1 MSLLNDLR
9 AQAPALQNIDDE
21 TLAQVLRRQPEFRH
35 YSETDFNALVR
46 GQSAGA
52 ERNNESVAGFAGD
65 VVDAAQMGAY
75 NVAQG
80 LGDFAYE
87 FTGVGRGL
95 GDFGRE
101 GAARQLE
108 QMSPRAAEAIQQQI
122 FESTGSGLWDFE
134 LGEGFNPLT
143 IALQTASLGGE
154 AIATGLG
161 AGTLARGGISLT
173 GRAVGNSAR
182 RRAAAQGLD
191 EAGQQAAAVQAMR
204 DFASSRTADGI
215 KLGTYG
221 AAEMAVNTGQIA
233 DGAYQEIM
241 AMPDEELDQ
250 SAAFAELYWE
260 MADANPEASVDE
272 LRQQAR
278 EQLGQGAKSLVMR
291 DPALLLTTGVLGGY
305 GGKVLDD
312 LVTKGTRA
320 GGGRLGAA
328 VRQAAV
334 QGTAETGQ
342 GGMGQYAINTAV
354 AEIGADPDRN
364 PMEGVAA
371 AGLSE
376 GVIGAVM
383 GGGAG
388 AAAGRPSTQDAIAS
402 ARQETASQGGDAL
415 SQAMAGQTAEQQAE
429 GARQAEQATPE
440 VRAQRQQQASEVGL
454 RIQRGM
460 ADADDLQALARGSSF
475 EGGTRLRNM
484 RMITER
490 AEAALEAGNIT
501 QANRLME
508 RADLIASNLR
518 SALRT
523 AGTRE
528 RPMEGELADPEM
540 PQGDMPRLEGRRGQ
554 LPPGTD
560 DSIRGESPQQFDA
573 RQRTQQEQAD
583 TLNRRSLGRDD
594 VVYGEGPTRDPA
606 ADEQRR
612 RAAFEK
618 QYGTAQN
625 TGLDGEYLGPDAL
638 PDRPNLQG
646 DTYDGE
652 ALQRPERLRQ
662 DTAPRI
668 PQSGTIFGDG
678 PTAGNA
684 NTGMDQPFERAQ
696 FTDTGARDAVEGR
709 RPQQQESAERVAQ
722 LARTRGR
729 GQTTYLPDNTPIR
742 TRFRVM
748 EASELTASNAPDGRV
763 NQRYPQELQ
772 PRDRTNANSQVQVRN
787 IAARLNPERLGSSN
801 DAGTGA
807 PIIGSDGVVE
817 SGNGRTMAITT
828 AYGQNSPQAQR
839 YREFVRAEA
848 ERQGIDPSAVD
859 DMQQPVLV
867 RERITN
873 VDRADFARRAN
884 ESQVAGMTAYEQAQ
898 ADADSLTAEDL
909 QAWQP
914 DESGDPL
921 AASNRGFQRGFVQRL
936 GNNEASRYTTRDG
949 QATPELGNRMQRAV
963 FAAAYQ
969 DADMV
974 EMVTEQAENMRNLA
988 AGLQAAAADLAVA
1001 RETGSRDA
1009 LDAVGTINDAVRLVR
1024 RSRQDGISV
1033 RELARQTDAFSDP
1046 VPETTAL
1053 LAIAI
1058 NNSMRSR
1065 QTMTTAFGYIGR
1077 AVRSRAEGEA
1087 NGALFADDTTT
1098 GDIFDAG
1105 FEGQNQN
1112 QRAEQ
1117 RPPEG
1122 NVQPG
1127 TQRREQ
1133 GTEGQGQAE
1142 PAQRPQAEPPAET
1155 VSEEPLLNTYTEQ
1168 ELAERAQAQQQ
1179 AAETE
1184 VNQQREQAQRAHAD
1198 READDFTLSG
1208 SNRTAD
1214 VATAQGQQDLTDSPP
1229 ETNQV
1234 ENADQAESSQQTERI
1249 EDFGEKIAGARKD
1262 QVNQVLS
1269 GLNSEVTD
1277 ATTLSE
1283 AFPAPNYTKLIEEG
1297 VDPRAAAFVAVMRA
1311 QIPAKPRK
1319 AFRLQQW
1326 MKDLTMAQDVARR
1339 VLDGSLSID
1348 DMMDRVRSREY
1359 KQLEGALRTAELI
1372 APLKPSLYA
1381 KASKWRV
1388 DANAGYSMFNG
1399 EKVSPNTTFYRLKDE
1414 RGRDTGVWS
1423 TSFAEMRGK
1432 AESVLTRALEGD
1444 TSKPKSRLTPV
1455 SVYRDRNTGERFIAF
1470 KAGSRVIRLVGGF
1483 ESPSAAAD
1491 HIAENRDAIQQQ
1503 IDAMRAGP
1511 RMRRDSNAPREGV
1524 ELREGDV
1531 TPESF
1536 QEAFGFRGVQFGNY
1550 VEGSRRQA
1558 DLNRAYDA
1566 LMDLASILG
1575 VPPKAMSLD
1584 GTLGLAFGARGKG
1597 GRNASAAHYE
1607 PGQVVINLT
1616 KTEGAGS
1623 LAHEWFHALDNFI
1636 PHGQGTDAMQTDLTT
1651 DGPARA
1657 ELAERWREMRQALKD
1672 SGFEERSRQF
1682 DAPRSRAYFGT
1693 PVEMAAR
1700 AFERY
1705 TRDKLE
1711 AQGIRNDYL
1720 VNISSD
1726 PAGPYPTD
1734 QEIKSIG
1741 PAFDR
1746 LMGTL
1751 EHRETARGVQLYSLN
1766 PGSEELRSAPRAQ
1779 DIRDALASSPE
1790 LSDVTVIQST
1800 TELPMQSVL
1809 MMALQGVNP
1818 RDVRGLFVGDELY
1831 VIADNV
1837 DSVEEGISTAV
1848 HEAVG
1853 HKGMRAVLG
1862 PELDRVMLSLYR
1874 SLPNSKEGREALREV
1889 RRDYPFLDPD
1899 RRDDRI
1905 RIGEEMVA
1913 HLLEKGHRPKAWQ
1926 RAVAKIRELLRRLFP
1941 TVAWTYT
1948 DALALGERSREY
1960 LRQQSAQGS
1969 EQDGQLYALRAQK
1982 RTPFGEHF
1990 DDFNE
1995 VDKAAA
2001 SKIGPQT
2008 PRQRAAE
2015 WARERWQ
2022 RAGTKIRQGIVDR
2035 YASLKELDEAAY
2047 GDGVLEENITASSWV
2062 LARMANAANGAV
2074 SAMMTAGRIYYDAQE
2089 RVIDVRENGEQHGL
2103 AEVFASLGEAQ
2114 EIERFMGWI
2123 AGNRSARL
2131 AEEGRENLFT
2141 ADEIARMQQWN
2152 SGTMADGGSR
2162 AERYERAFKEFQQY
2176 RDDVLAIAEQ
2186 AGIISEDQRAM
2197 WRDEF
2202 YVPFYRVNE
2211 DQRVTG
2217 MMPGG
2222 GLSRQQAYKKLKGGT
2237 GNLNDLLQNTLM
2249 NFHHLIDASLKNIA
2263 ATQAI
2268 DNAQTVGIAEQVPEA
2283 GRDTTRSTFI
2293 MRNGRKEFYHIEDPL
2308 VFNSLTALADT
2319 GFNSSAMK
2327 VLRFFKRTF
2336 TNLVTAT
2343 PQFQLANL
2351 MRDSMQAVATSEVSK
2366 NALGNVIRGGRSYR
2380 DEMVKARMMASG
2392 GAFNFGHIYGQSPDE
2407 LRAALTRELSNTK
2420 LIQTPSDALGVV
2432 KKGWQRWMDFN
2443 NYTENINRAAIWQHN
2458 QERGK
2463 LAAAFESRD
2472 LIDFGAQGA
2481 WPATRFLVDVV
2492 PFLNARI
2499 QGLDK
2504 IYRSGIKPGAN
2515 VVSSALGRG
2524 EAGVTDKQLAGRFW
2538 AVTGALAT
2546 ATMMLYLNN
2555 YDEEWY
2561 QELDEWHKDT
2571 YWSFRVGEALYSIP
2585 KPFEVG
2591 AIATIAERLLEQ
2603 GVNDQATGKLFGQ
2616 RMLHM
2621 MTQTFSFS
2629 PVPQA
2634 VQPVL
2639 NIYSNKDD
2647 FTGRPIE
2654 SMGMDRLSPELRTRN
2669 NTTVFAEWISRG
2681 LNRTV
2686 GAIGD
2691 PESNPLAL
2699 SPVQVDHLIG
2709 GYFGQIGST
2718 VAATG
2723 DTVLRTAM
2731 GETNPA
2737 RRWYEYQPVRR
2748 FYRNLGDEPFYTRY
2762 GTVFYEG
2769 LREAQRAQADVNKL
2783 QELGQL
2789 EEARKLARTNEDM
2802 LRLRLP
2808 LQRAQ
2813 TQLRTINSQMD
2824 IVRRSNLA
2832 PELKRQRL
2840 DRLMAMRNQIQRT
2853 LGQQVDRV
2861 RAD

>member
-1 MSLLNDLR
+1 MSLLDNLR
-9 AQAPALQNIDDE
+9 AQAPALRNVDDE
-21 TLAQVLRRQPEFRH
+21 TLKQTLRVQPEFRA
-35 YSETDFNALVR
+35 YSDEQFEALVTGAPSADTSGRNSETI
-46 GQSAGA
+46 
-52 ERNNESVAGFAGD
+52 AGFVGD
-65 VVDAAQMGAY
+65 LVDAGQMGAY

-80 LGDFAYE
+80 LGDFSYE
-87 FTGVGRGL
+87 YTGVGRGL
-95 GDFGRE
+95 GNFGRE
-101 GAARQLE
+101 GAASQLE
-108 QMSPRAAEAIQQQI
+108 QMSPRAADAIQQQI
-122 FESTGSGLWDFE
+122 FESTGSGLWDFK
-134 LGEGFNPLT
+134 LGEGANPLT
-143 IALQTASLGGE
+143 IALQTASLAGE
-154 AIATGLG
+154 AVASGGL
-161 AGTLARGGISLT
+161 AGGGSRVGLSLT
-173 GRAVGNSAR
+173 GKVIGRTAR
-182 RRAAAQGLD
+182 RNAARQGLD

-204 DFASSRTADGI
+204 DFASSRTADGV

-221 AAEMAVNTGQIA
+221 AVETAVNTGQIA
-233 DGAYQEIM
+233 DGAYQEIL

-250 SAAFAELYWE
+250 SQAFAETYWQL
-260 MADANPEASVDE
+260 ADENPNASVDE

-342 GGMGQYAINTAV
+342 GGMGQYSINSAV
-354 AEIGADPDRN
+354 AEIGADPNRN

-376 GVIGAVM
+376 GFIGGVM
-383 GGGAG
+383 GGGTG
-388 AAAGRPSTQDAIAS
+388 ALAGRPRTQESITQ
-402 ARQETASQGGDAL
+402 AREQAAAQGGDAL
-415 SQAMAGQTAEQQAE
+415 DQATAGLGAEQQAQGE
-429 GARQAEQATPE
+429 QQAAERSPE
-440 VRAQRQQQASEVGL
+440 AQAQRQQQASETGL

-490 AEAALEAGNIT
+490 AEAALEAGNVE
-501 QANRLME
+501 QASRLME
-508 RADLIASNLR
+508 RAENIANNLR

-523 AGTRE
+523 TGTRE
-528 RPMEGELADPEM
+528 RPMEGELADPEQ
-540 PQGDMPRLEGRRGQ
+540 PQPVAGLLGGGMGR
-554 LPPGTD
+554 LPPGTG
-560 DSIRGESPQQFDA
+560 DSIRGESPQQFEA

-583 TLNRRSLGRDD
+583 TLNRRSLGRDN
-594 VVYGEGPTRDPA
+594 VIYGEGP
-606 ADEQRR
+606 
-612 RAAFEK
+612 
-618 QYGTAQN
+618 
-625 TGLDGEYLGPDAL
+625 
-638 PDRPNLQG
+638 
-646 DTYDGE
+646 
-652 ALQRPERLRQ
+652 
-662 DTAPRI
+662 I
-668 PQSGTIFGDG
+668 
-678 PTAGNA
+678 AGNA
-684 NTGMDQPFERAQ
+684 NNGLDQSFERAR
-696 FTDTGARDAVEGR
+696 FTDTGARNAVEGQ
-709 RPQQQESAERVAQ
+709 RPRQQESAERVAQ

-742 TRFRVM
+742 TRFRVV
-748 EASELTASNAPDGRV
+748 EASELTASNSPDGRV

-848 ERQGIDPSAVD
+848 QRQGIDPSAVD
-859 DMQQPVLV
+859 EMQQPVLV

-898 ADADSLTAEDL
+898 SDADSLTADDL

-921 AASNRGFQRGFVQRL
+921 AATNRGFQRGFVQRL

-949 QATPELGNRMQRAV
+949 QATPELGQRMQRAV

-969 DADMV
+969 DPDMV

-1009 LDAVGTINDAVRLVR
+1009 LDAIGTINDAVRLVR

-1033 RELARQTDAFSDP
+1033 RELTRQTDAFSDP

-1058 NNSMRSR
+1058 NNNMRSR
-1065 QTMTTAFGYIGR
+1065 QAMTAAFGYIGR

-1087 NGALFADDTTT
+1087 NGALFADDTTNQ
-1098 GDIFDAG
+1098 DIFDAG
-1105 FEGQNQN
+1105 FQGQNQN
-1112 QRAEQ
+1112 QRTQQ
-1117 RPPEG
+1117 RPPERD
-1122 NVQPG
+1122 VQPG

-1133 GTEGQGQAE
+1133 GAERQGQAE
-1142 PAQRPQAEPPAET
+1142 PAQRPPAEQQAQE
-1155 VSEEPLLNTYTEQ
+1155 VDDEPLLSTYTEQ
-1168 ELAERAQAQQQ
+1168 ELAEREQAQQQ
-1179 AAETE
+1179 AEEAEAS
-1184 VNQQREQAQRAHAD
+1184 QQREQAQRAQAD
-1198 READDFTLSG
+1198 REAVDFNLTG

-1214 VATAQGQQDLTDSPP
+1214 VAAARGQQDLTESPP

-1234 ENADQAESSQQTERI
+1234 ENTEATDSAPQAERI

-1326 MKDLTMAQDVARR
+1326 MKGLTMAQDVARR

-1381 KASKWRV
+1381 KASKWNV
-1388 DANAGYSMFNG
+1388 DARSGYSMFNG

-1414 RGRDTGVWS
+1414 RGRDTGIWA
-1423 TSFAEMRGK
+1423 TDFDEMRDK
-1432 AESVLTRALEGD
+1432 AANVLSRAIEGD
-1444 TSKPKSRLTPV
+1444 NAKPKSKLTPV
-1455 SVYRDRNTGERFIAF
+1455 SVYRDRSTGERFIAF
-1470 KAGSRVIRLVGGF
+1470 KAGSRVIRLQGGF
-1483 ESPSAAAD
+1483 DSPSAAAD
-1491 HIAENRDAIQQQ
+1491 YVAENRDAIQQQ

-1511 RMRRDSNAPREGV
+1511 RMRRDTNAPREGV

-1531 TPESF
+1531 TPDDF

-1550 VEGSRRQA
+1550 VEGQRRQA

-1566 LMDLASILG
+1566 LMDLSSMLG

-1597 GRNASAAHYE
+1597 GKRSAAAHYE

-1636 PHGQGTDAMQTDLTT
+1636 PHGQGTDAMQTELMT

-1672 SGFEERSRQF
+1672 SGFEKRSREF
-1682 DAPRSRAYFGT
+1682 DAPRSKAYFGT

-1726 PAGPYPTD
+1726 PEGPYPND

-1766 PGSEELRSAPRAQ
+1766 PGSEALRPAPRAE

-1790 LSDVTVIQST
+1790 LSGVTVIQSA
-1800 TELPMQSVL
+1800 TELPAQSIM

-1818 RDVRGLFVGDELY
+1818 RDVRGLFVGDQLY

-1837 DSVEEGISTAV
+1837 DDVQEGVRTAV

-1862 PELDRVMLSLYR
+1862 EDLDRVMLNLYR
-1874 SLPNSKEGREALREV
+1874 NLPNSKEGRDALREV
-1889 RRDYPFLDPD
+1889 RRDYPFLDPEN
-1899 RRDDRI
+1899 RKDRI
-1905 RIGEEMVA
+1905 TIAEEMVA

-1926 RAVAKIRELLRRLFP
+1926 RAVAKIRELLRQLFP
-1941 TVAWTYT
+1941 SVAWTYT
-1948 DALALGERSREY
+1948 DALALGEQSREY
-1960 LRQQSAQGS
+1960 LRKQQAENQSDDDQR
-1969 EQDGQLYALRAQK
+1969 YALRSKQRANFEDAFSDFTDADRAAAAK
-1982 RTPFGEHF
+1982 IGSRTP
-1990 DDFNE
+1990 
-1995 VDKAAA
+1995 
-2001 SKIGPQT
+2001 P
-2008 PRQRAAE
+2008 QRAVAWFKE
-2015 WARERWQ
+2015 KAD
-2022 RAGTKIRQGIVDR
+2022 RAGLKIRQGMVDR
-2035 YASLKELDEAAY
+2035 YAALKEMDERLY
-2047 GDGVLEENITASSWV
+2047 GETALGENIQRSSWV
-2062 LARMANAANGAV
+2062 LARMSNAANGALH
-2074 SAMMTAGRIYYDAQE
+2074 AMLHNGRIKLNRQE
-2089 RVIDVRENGEQHGL
+2089 RIIEMQDGDAKG
-2103 AEVFASLGEAQ
+2103 LGEVLGRLGSAA

-2123 AGNRSARL
+2123 AGNRAARL
-2131 AEEGRENLFT
+2131 AQDGRENLFDVGDIN
-2141 ADEIARMQQWN
+2141 AMQAWN
-2152 SGTMADGGSR
+2152 RGQTEDGRSR
-2162 AERYERAFKEFQQY
+2162 QQLYKEVFDEFQQY
-2176 RDDVLAIAEQ
+2176 RDDVLAVAEQ
-2186 AGIISEDQRAM
+2186 SGIITSEQREM
-2197 WRDEF
+2197 WGEEF
-2202 YVPFYRVNE
+2202 YVPFYRLAE
-2211 DQRVTG
+2211 DDQQVSG
-2217 MMPGG
+2217 MMATS
-2222 GLSRQQAYKKLKGGT
+2222 GLSRQQAYKRLKGGT
-2237 GNLNDLLQNTLM
+2237 QNLNDLLQNTMM
-2249 NFHHLIDASLKNIA
+2249 NFHHLLDASLKNQA
-2263 ATQAI
+2263 AAQAI
-2268 DNAQTVGIAEQVPEA
+2268 ENAKKLGMAERVPESN
-2283 GRDTTRSTFI
+2283 RDTKRSTFV
-2293 MRNGRKEFYHIEDPL
+2293 MENGQKAFYEIDDPL
-2308 VFNSLTALADT
+2308 VFTALTALAHP
-2319 GFNSSAMK
+2319 GMNSMAMK
-2327 VLRFFKRTF
+2327 VMRGFKRVF
-2336 TNLVTAT
+2336 TNLTTTT
-2343 PQFQLANL
+2343 PQFMIANL
-2351 MRDSMQAVATSEVSK
+2351 IRDSLQASATSDVSK
-2366 NALGNVIRGGRSYR
+2366 NAFKNVIEGGRSYK
-2380 DEMVKARMMASG
+2380 DERIRAQMLASG
-2392 GAFNFGHIYGQSPDE
+2392 ASFNFGHLYGNNPDE
-2407 LRAALTRELSNTK
+2407 LRAQLTRNMRNAK
-2420 LIQTPSDALGVV
+2420 LVNGPSMVPSVLRA
-2432 KKGWQRWMDFN
+2432 GWTWWNDVN
-2443 NYTENINRAAIWQHN
+2443 NATENLNRAAIYSQN
-2458 QERGK
+2458 RDKGA
-2463 LAAAFESRD
+2463 LRAAFESRD
-2472 LIDFGAQGA
+2472 LIDFSAHGA
-2481 WPATRFLVDVV
+2481 WPAVRILIDIV

-2504 IYRSGIKPGAN
+2504 IYRSGMKPGAS
-2515 VVSSALGRG
+2515 VLA
-2524 EAGVTDKQLAGRFW
+2524 EAFGKGKANVTDKQAAARFW
-2538 AVTGALAT
+2538 TVTGAVTLAT
-2546 ATMMLYLNN
+2546 IALYLHNQD
-2555 YDEEWY
+2555 DEEY
-2561 QELDEWHKDT
+2561 QKLEDWQKDT
-2571 YWSFRVGEALYSIP
+2571 YWFMRFGDQAFFIP

-2591 AIATIAERLLEQ
+2591 AMATLAERMTEQ
-2603 GVNDQATGKLFGQ
+2603 FVDDKATGKLFAQ
-2616 RMLHM
+2616 RLGHM
-2621 MTQTFSFS
+2621 MTDTFSFS
-2629 PVPQA
+2629 PVPQMM
-2634 VQPVL
+2634 QPAL
-2639 NIYSNKDD
+2639 DIYANYDA

-2654 SMGMDRLSPELRTRN
+2654 GMGMERLSPELRRRA
-2669 NTTVFAEWISRG
+2669 NTSKAAEWISG
-2681 LNRTV
+2681 ALNSTV

-2691 PESNPLAL
+2691 PDKNPLAL

-2709 GYFGQIGST
+2709 GYFGQVGTWVASSAD
-2718 VAATG
+2718 VAWRAATG
-2723 DTVLRTAM
+2723 V
-2731 GETNPA
+2731 ENPA
-2737 RRWYEYQPVRR
+2737 QRWYEYQPVRR
-2748 FYRNLGDEPFYTRY
+2748 FYRNLGDEDRYTKY
-2762 GTVFYEG
+2762 GTIFYEG
-2769 LREAQRAQADVNKL
+2769 LREANRAYSDAKELREMGRLADAAEVATNK
-2783 QELGQL
+2783 
-2789 EEARKLARTNEDM
+2789 RDM
-2802 LRLRLP
+2802 LALRLP
-2808 LQRAQ
+2808 LNRAQ
-2813 TQLRTINSQMD
+2813 RRLNTINQQID
-2824 IVRRSNLA
+2824 IIRRSNLDG
-2832 PELKRQRL
+2832 EVKRQRI
-2840 DRLMAMRNQIQRT
+2840 DRLNAVKNQIQRA
-2853 LGQQVDRV
+2853 LGEQVQEA
-2861 RAD
+2861 RAR

>member
-1 MSLLNDLR
+1 MSLLDDLR
-9 AQAPALQNIDDE
+9 AQAPALRNVDDE
-21 TLAQVLRRQPEFRH
+21 TLKQTLRQQPEFRH
-35 YSETDFNALVR
+35 YSDDQFEATISGRPSV
-46 GQSAGA
+46 SAEG
-52 ERNNESVAGFAGD
+52 RNSGFIGD
-65 VVDAAQMGAY
+65 LVDATQSGLY
-75 NVAQG
+75 GVAQG
-80 LGDFAYE
+80 VGDFTYE
-87 FTGVGRGL
+87 YTGVGRGL
-95 GDFGRE
+95 GDLGRE
-101 GAARQLE
+101 GQARQLE
-108 QMSPRAAEAIQQQI
+108 QMSPRSAEDFQKPI
-122 FESTGSGLWDFE
+122 FESTGAGLLDFKR
-134 LGEGFNPLT
+134 GEGFNLRT

-154 AIATGLG
+154 ALATGLG
-161 AGTLARGGISLT
+161 AGSLARGGISLT
-173 GRAVGNSAR
+173 GRAVGRSAR
-182 RRAAAQGLD
+182 QRAAAQGAD
-191 EAGQQAAAVQAMR
+191 EAGQRAAAVKAME
-204 DFASSRTADGI
+204 DFAASRTADGI

-221 AAEMAVNTGQIA
+221 LAEMAVNTGQIA

-291 DPALLLTTGVLGGY
+291 DPALLLTTGALGGY

-312 LVTKGTRA
+312 LVTKGTGMA
-320 GGGRLGAA
+320 GGRLGAA
-328 VRQAAV
+328 LRQAAV

-342 GGMGQYAINTAV
+342 GGMGQYAINTGV
-354 AEIGADPDRN
+354 ADIGADPERN

-376 GVIGAVM
+376 GVIGATM
-383 GGGAG
+383 GGAAG
-388 AAAGRPSTQDAIAS
+388 AAAGRPNTQQAIDR
-402 ARQETASQGGDAL
+402 ARAEAAANGGDAL
-415 SQAMAGQTAEQQAE
+415 DQAQAAQAAEQQAQGE
-429 GARQAEQATPE
+429 QQAAEQSPE
-440 VRAQRQQQASEVGL
+440 ARAQRQQQASEIGL

-460 ADADDLQALARGSSF
+460 SDADELQAMARGSSF
-475 EGGTRLRNM
+475 EGGTRLRNT
-484 RMITER
+484 RMIVER
-490 AEAALEAGNIT
+490 AETALENGNVE
-501 QANRLME
+501 QAARLMD
-508 RADLIASNLR
+508 RADAIANNLR
-518 SALRT
+518 TALRT

-528 RPMEGELADPEM
+528 RPMEGELADPEA
-540 PQGDMPRLEGRRGQ
+540 PQGDAPRLEGRRGQ
-554 LPPGTD
+554 LPPGSG
-560 DSIRGESPQQFDA
+560 DSIAGESPQQFDA

-594 VVYGEGPTRDPA
+594 VIYGDGPTRDPA
-606 ADEQRR
+606 AEQERR
-612 RAAFEK
+612 RAAFEQ

-638 PDRPNLQG
+638 PGRPNRQG

-652 ALQRPERLRQ
+652 TYRRPEQLRQ

-668 PQSGTIFGDG
+668 LQSGTIYGQG

-684 NTGMDQPFERAQ
+684 NTGMEQPFERAR

-709 RPQQQESAERVAQ
+709 RPQQQESAERTAQ

-742 TRFRVM
+742 TRARVVDT
-748 EASELTASNAPDGRV
+748 SELIASNTPDGRV
-763 NQRYPQELQ
+763 NPAYPQELQ

-787 IAARLNPERLGSSN
+787 IATRLNPERLGASN

-828 AYGQNSPQAQR
+828 AYGQNSPQAER

-859 DMQQPVLV
+859 EMQQPVLV

-898 ADADSLTAEDL
+898 ADADSLTADDL
-909 QAWQP
+909 QAWSP

-921 AASNRGFQRGFVQRL
+921 AATNRGFQRGFVQRL

-949 QATPELGNRMQRAV
+949 QATPELGQRMQRAV

-969 DADMV
+969 DPDMV

-1009 LDAVGTINDAVRLVR
+1009 LDAIGTINDAVRLVR

-1033 RELARQTDAFSDP
+1033 RELTRQTDAFTDA

-1058 NNSMRSR
+1058 NNNMRSR
-1065 QTMTTAFGYIGR
+1065 QAMTTAFSYIGR
-1077 AVRSRAEGEA
+1077 AVRNRAEGEA
-1087 NGALFADDTTT
+1087 NGALFADDTTNQ
-1098 GDIFDAG
+1098 DIFDAG
-1105 FEGQNQN
+1105 FQGQNQN
-1112 QRAEQ
+1112 QRTEQ

-1122 NVQPG
+1122 NVQSG
-1127 TQRREQ
+1127 AQRRQ
-1133 GTEGQGQAE
+1133 SGAQGQGQTE
-1142 PAQRPQAEPPAET
+1142 PTQRPQAAQQAQEVDDA
-1155 VSEEPLLNTYTEQ
+1155 PLLNTYTEQ
-1168 ELAERAQAQQQ
+1168 ELAEREQAQQQ
-1179 AAETE
+1179 AEEAETS
-1184 VNQQREQAQRAHAD
+1184 QQREQEQRAQAD
-1198 READDFTLSG
+1198 AEADDFTLSG

-1214 VATAQGQQDLTDSPP
+1214 IAASRGQNDLLGSRMESSPP
-1229 ETNQV
+1229 NFTRASMSNFPDAIIQAGLGVERESDSYQLAKAGDVEAAQRYVEQVVNGDAVQAIYNQLQGRSPIV
-1234 ENADQAESSQQTERI
+1234 TPVRAQEEAGRN
-1249 EDFGEKIAGARKD
+1249 KIPSAYAS
-1262 QVNQVLS
+1262 L
-1269 GLNSEVTD
+1269 
-1277 ATTLSE
+1277 LSE
-1283 AFPAPNYTKLIEEG
+1283 ALDLPLDNSIVQANRPQRTSKDGLGRLFAQPVFEG
-1297 VDPRAAAFVAVMRA
+1297 EV
-1311 QIPAKPRK
+1311 Q
-1319 AFRLQQW
+1319 
-1326 MKDLTMAQDVARR
+1326 
-1339 VLDGSLSID
+1339 
-1348 DMMDRVRSREY
+1348 
-1359 KQLEGALRTAELI
+1359 
-1372 APLKPSLYA
+1372 
-1381 KASKWRV
+1381 
-1388 DANAGYSMFNG
+1388 
-1399 EKVSPNTTFYRLKDE
+1399 
-1414 RGRDTGVWS
+1414 RGRDYLIVDDTLTQGGTFAALKGYIEQNGGNVILASALTGKQYSAKLSPEPALLADVR
-1423 TSFAEMRGK
+1423 TKFGDIETDFTETLGYGYDQ
-1432 AESVLTRALEGD
+1432 LTQSEARYI
-1444 TSKPKSRLTPV
+1444 SRLTTKAEEFRDFVTQGRDADRREAPV
-1455 SVYRDRNTGERFIAF
+1455 SPVREQPQGEPAESNAAPVTPNASDNPSTPQNTSPKRRNKPLEYTGYSGEQRNVRSYQEVGNFRIA
-1470 KAGSRVIRLVGGF
+1470 KVNDSLYEVINTEGQTVSQRAGPSGAAEEAARLNDL
-1483 ESPSAAAD
+1483 PAD
-1491 HIAENRDAIQQQ
+1491 DQRYAIGQSDARPVSRDAI
-1503 IDAMRAGP
+1503 
-1511 RMRRDSNAPREGV
+1511 
-1524 ELREGDV
+1524 
-1531 TPESF
+1531 
-1536 QEAFGFRGVQFGNY
+1536 
-1550 VEGSRRQA
+1550 
-1558 DLNRAYDA
+1558 
-1566 LMDLASILG
+1566 
-1575 VPPKAMSLD
+1575 
-1584 GTLGLAFGARGKG
+1584 
-1597 GRNASAAHYE
+1597 
-1607 PGQVVINLT
+1607 
-1616 KTEGAGS
+1616 
-1623 LAHEWFHALDNFI
+1623 
-1636 PHGQGTDAMQTDLTT
+1636 
-1651 DGPARA
+1651 
-1657 ELAERWREMRQALKD
+1657 
-1672 SGFEERSRQF
+1672 EE
-1682 DAPRSRAYFGT
+1682 
-1693 PVEMAAR
+1693 
-1700 AFERY
+1700 
-1705 TRDKLE
+1705 
-1711 AQGIRNDYL
+1711 
-1720 VNISSD
+1720 
-1726 PAGPYPTD
+1726 
-1734 QEIKSIG
+1734 
-1741 PAFDR
+1741 
-1746 LMGTL
+1746 
-1751 EHRETARGVQLYSLN
+1751 
-1766 PGSEELRSAPRAQ
+1766 
-1779 DIRDALASSPE
+1779 ALASSPE
-1790 LSDVTVIQST
+1790 LSDVTVIQSA
-1800 TELPMQSVL
+1800 TELPAQSIL

-1818 RDVRGLFVGDELY
+1818 RDVRGLFVGDHLY

-1837 DSVEEGISTAV
+1837 DDVQEGVRTAV

-1862 PELDRVMLSLYR
+1862 DDLDRVMLGLYR
-1874 SLPNSKEGREALREV
+1874 SLPNSKEGRAALREV
-1889 RRDYPFLDPD
+1889 RRDYPFLDHSK
-1899 RRDDRI
+1899 REDRI
-1905 RIGEEMVA
+1905 TVAEEMVA

-1926 RAVAKIRELLRRLFP
+1926 RAVAKIRQLLRRLFP
-1941 TVAWTYT
+1941 TVGWNYL
-1948 DALALGERSREY
+1948 DALALGEQSREY
-1960 LRQQSAQGS
+1960 LQKRKAENNASNEDDSQR
-1969 EQDGQLYALRAQK
+1969 YALRSKQ
-1982 RTPFGEHF
+1982 RTPFGDHF
-1990 DDFNE
+1990 DDFDE

-2001 SKIGPQT
+2001 GKIGPQT
-2008 PRQRAAE
+2008 PKQRAGQ
-2015 WARERWQ
+2015 WMRERWQ

-2047 GDGVLEENITASSWV
+2047 GDGVLTENMTASSWV

-2074 SAMMTAGRIYYDAQE
+2074 SAMMTAGRIYYDKNE
-2089 RVIDVRENGEQHGL
+2089 KVIDVREDGEQHGL
-2103 AEVFASLGEAQ
+2103 AEVFASLGESQ

-2141 ADEIARMQQWN
+2141 PDEIARMQQWN
-2152 SGTMADGGSR
+2152 KGTMADGSSR
-2162 AERYERAFKEFQQY
+2162 EQRYKKAFEEFQQY
-2176 RDDVLAIAEQ
+2176 RDDVLSIAED

-2211 DQRVTG
+2211 DQQVTG

-2237 GNLNDLLQNTLM
+2237 GNLNDLLQNTLL
-2249 NFHHLIDASLKNIA
+2249 NFHHLLDASLKNIA

-2268 DNAQTVGIAEQVPEA
+2268 DNAQAVGIAEQVPET
-2283 GRDTTRSTFI
+2283 GRDTTTSTFI
-2293 MRNGRKEFYHIEDPL
+2293 MRKGRKEFYQVNDPL
-2308 VFNSLTALADT
+2308 VFNSLTALAHT

-2351 MRDSMQAVATSEVSK
+2351 MRDSMQAVATSDVSK
-2366 NALGNVIRGGRSYR
+2366 NALGNVIKGGRSYR
-2380 DEMVKARMMASG
+2380 DELVKARMMASG

-2432 KKGWQRWMDFN
+2432 KTGWQRWMDFN
-2443 NYTENINRAAIWQHN
+2443 NYTENINRAAIWEQN

-2463 LAAAFESRD
+2463 LAAAFEARD

-2504 IYRSGIKPGAN
+2504 IYRSGIKPGTN
-2515 VVSSALGRG
+2515 VVLAALGKG
-2524 EAGVTDKQLAGRFW
+2524 DASVTDKQLAGRFW
-2538 AVTGALAT
+2538 AVTGALAS

-2561 QELDEWHKDT
+2561 KELDEWHKDT
-2571 YWSFRVGEALYSIP
+2571 YWSFKMGDAMYSIP

-2603 GVNDQATGKLFGQ
+2603 GVNDDATGKLFGQ
-2616 RMLHM
+2616 RMTHM
-2621 MTQTFSFS
+2621 MMQTFSFS

-2634 VQPVL
+2634 VQPAL

-2669 NTTVFAEWISRG
+2669 STTVFAEWISQG
-2681 LNRTV
+2681 LNSTV

-2691 PESNPLAL
+2691 PENNPLAL

-2718 VAATG
+2718 AAGMG
-2723 DTVLRTAM
+2723 DTILRTAM

-2748 FYRNLGDEPFYTRY
+2748 FYRSLGDEPFYTRY

-2783 QELGQL
+2783 QEWGRL
-2789 EEARKLARTNEDM
+2789 EEARKVARSNEDM

-2813 TQLRTINSQMD
+2813 TQLRTINNQMD
-2824 IVRRSNLA
+2824 TVRRSALA

-2840 DRLMAMRNQIQRT
+2840 DRLMAMRNQLQRT
-2853 LGQQVDRV
+2853 LGQQVDRA
-2861 RAD
+2861 RSN